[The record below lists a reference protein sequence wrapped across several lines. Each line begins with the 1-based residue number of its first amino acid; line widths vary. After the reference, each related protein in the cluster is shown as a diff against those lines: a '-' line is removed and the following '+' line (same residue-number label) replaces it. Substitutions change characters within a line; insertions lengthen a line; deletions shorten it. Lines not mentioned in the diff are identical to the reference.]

1 MEDME
6 RRVNRYPFS
15 AIVGQPLLKRSLIY
29 NAVDETIG
37 GVLIFGQRGI
47 AKSTAVRALADLLP
61 DLSKPHGWTSHPRP
75 GPKGRNRRT
84 PPWRTGMSMTVGETL
99 YLSNSGL
106 NNQKNRDV

>member
-29 NAVDETIG
+29 NAVDGTIG
-37 GVLIFGQRGI
+37 GVLIFGQRGT

-61 DLSKPHGWTSHPRP
+61 EQDVVDGCPFGCDPDDPEFMCDDCRRLLEIGAIKRSKRKMRVVDLPVS
-75 GPKGRNRRT
+75 
-84 PPWRTGMSMTVGETL
+84 
-99 YLSNSGL
+99 
-106 NNQKNRDV
+106 